1 MEKFVN
7 IDNMELQRRV
17 LKRFI
22 GGLIKRGNRQEA
34 ERMFREISDHLF
46 SLGEHPF
53 ISIFTALRN
62 IKPSFTL
69 FSKRVGGTIYKLP
82 VFLSEEQSYTVA
94 VHWLIKNALKRTE
107 NTATERV
114 LNEILLSLKGNTLLV
129 KRRDEIHNIA
139 LKNRPFLK
147 YKNK

>member
-1 MEKFVN
+1 MDRFAN

-82 VFLSEEQSYTVA
+82 VFLTEEQLYCC

-107 NTATERV
+107 STATERV
-114 LNEILLSLKGNTLLV
+114 LNEILLSLKGNT
-129 KRRDEIHNIA
+129 
-139 LKNRPFLK
+139 FS
-147 YKNK
+147 

>member
-1 MEKFVN
+1 MIKMDEFAN
-7 IDNMELQRRV
+7 LENTELQRRV

-53 ISIFTALRN
+53 ITIFTALHN
-62 IKPSFTL
+62 IKPSFSL

-82 VFLSEEQSYTVA
+82 VFFNRRAELYCCG
-94 VHWLIKNALKRTE
+94 
-107 NTATERV
+107 
-114 LNEILLSLKGNTLLV
+114 SLVN
-129 KRRDEIHNIA
+129 
-139 LKNRPFLK
+139 
-147 YKNK
+147 